1 MQELLRSLTS
11 FRKSRALQCIL
22 LCIPAQWLAITALA
36 ATNPPLYDD
45 LGDLHYSVTANAEAQ
60 PYFDQGMRLYYA
72 FNHAEA
78 IAAFRAAQQLDPACA
93 MCWWGEAL
101 SWGPNI
107 NLPMDNASGIAA
119 YAALQQATSRAAN
132 VSAKEQ
138 GLIDALA
145 RRYSVE
151 PQADRSALDLAYADA
166 MQTFAALYPQDDEI
180 VVLAGEAVMDLS
192 PWDYWTATDQLRP
205 RMVGALAGF
214 TEVMARTPQHP
225 GACHFYIHAV
235 EKVQPER
242 AVECAENLAELMP
255 GAGHLVHMPG
265 HIYIR
270 VGRYL
275 DAIRV
280 NEHAVHADETY
291 IRDRRPAPGM
301 YTGGYYP
308 HNYDFL
314 AFAALMIGREEQAIN
329 AADKLA
335 ALIPPEALLDPS
347 VTYPQHYAMRPALVR
362 IRFDRW
368 QEILAMP
375 KPDAAAPH
383 AEAIWYYAQGR
394 AQLAMGNTAA
404 AKQSL
409 ERVQAHATGTALAT
423 ARLEFNAAQEILGI
437 AVNVLAGMIANAEG
451 KIDEAVN
458 HLQMAVNA
466 EDALLYGEPP
476 EWTVPVRQ
484 ELGEVLLEANRASEA
499 EVVFRADLL
508 VFPENSWSLA
518 GLSNALQAQGKQAE
532 SDSVAARLYNIAEE
546 KGVAHLAH

>member
-1 MQELLRSLTS
+1 MQTLLRTWVK
-11 FRKSRALQCIL
+11 FRKSRAFICTLVCL
-22 LCIPAQWLAITALA
+22 PAQWLAVTVLA
-36 ATNPPLYDD
+36 ATHPPLYDD
-45 LGDLHYSVTANAEAQ
+45 LGDLHYRVTANAEAQ
-60 PYFDQGMRLYYA
+60 AYFDQGMRLYYA

-78 IAAFRAAQQLDPACA
+78 IAAFRAAQELDPDCA

-107 NLPMDNASGIAA
+107 NLAMDQASGIAA
-119 YAALQQATSRAAN
+119 YAAMQQAQSRITH
-132 VSAKEQ
+132 VSVREQ
-138 GLIDALA
+138 HLIEALSL
-145 RRYSVE
+145 RYSAE
-151 PQADRSALDLAYADA
+151 APADRAALDLAYADA
-166 MQTFAALYPQDDEI
+166 MQSVAEQYPEDNEI

-192 PWDYWTATDQLRP
+192 PWDYWTEADELRP

-214 TEVMARTPQHP
+214 TQVMARAPQHP

-235 EKVQPER
+235 EKVRPER
-242 AVECAENLAELMP
+242 AVECAEKLAALMP

-275 DAIRV
+275 DAIRA

-291 IRDRRPAPGM
+291 IQDRRPAPGM

-314 AFAALMIGREEQAIN
+314 AFAALMVGREEQAIN

-335 ALIPPEALLDPS
+335 ALIPAEALLDPS

-362 IRFDRW
+362 IRFGRW
-368 QEILAMP
+368 REILAMP

-394 AQLAMGNTAA
+394 AQLATGDVAA
-404 AKQSL
+404 ARQSL
-409 ERVQAHATGTALAT
+409 EHVKAHATGAALAS
-423 ARLEFNAAQEILGI
+423 ARLEFNSSQEILGI
-437 AVNVLAGMIANAEG
+437 AANVLAGMIANTAG
-451 KIDEAVN
+451 DIDAAVN
-458 HLQMAVNA
+458 YLQQAVNT

-484 ELGEVLLEANRASEA
+484 ELGEILLEANRAREA
-499 EVVFRADLL
+499 EAVFRADLAK
-508 VFPENSWSLA
+508 FPENSWSLA

-532 SDSVAARLYNIAEE
+532 SDAVAVRLYSIADNSI
-546 KGVAHLAH
+546 AHLAH